1 MEKFS
6 FKRFWNIIKYELLL
20 FHHSYL
26 VWYVFLCV
34 IFGLIIICGYLL
46 KVPILVSL
54 ISFVP
59 WFTFYNLSLYR
70 QGVSFPKSY
79 FPKSFDK
86 GKVLNFLLFPG
97 TVYEKFFAKLLLFF
111 VIPFLFSAAIIS
123 LCPLSPDDLIINDT
137 LSPLA
142 IKWKICGRLFLFSLF
157 IGSLA
162 MLGGH
167 LGIIKER
174 VLAIL
179 PYFAIIISSMTISTP
194 IWFHNISGV
203 LNTSNR
209 ELPTLSEWVFV
220 AITLVIAISVSL
232 YKRKSLTINS

>member
-97 TVYEKFFAKLLLFF
+97 TIYEKFFAKLLLFF
-111 VIPFLFSAAIIS
+111 VIPYLFCAAIIS
-123 LCPLSPDDLIINDT
+123 LCPLSPDDLIMSDT

-142 IKWKICGRLFLFSLF
+142 IRWKLCGRMYFFSLF
-157 IGSLA
+157 ISSIA
-162 MLGGH
+162 ILGGN
-167 LGIIKER
+167 LGKMKER
-174 VLAIL
+174 IIAIISL
-179 PYFAIIISSMTISTP
+179 FALIIISKSVSTP

-203 LNTSNR
+203 VNTSNR
-209 ELPTLSEWVFV
+209 EFPTLSEWVFV

>member
-70 QGVSFPKSY
+70 QGVF

-86 GKVLNFLLFPG
+86 GKVMNFLLFPG

-142 IKWKICGRLFLFSLF
+142 IRWKLCGRMYFFF
-157 IGSLA
+157 IFISS
-162 MLGGH
+162 
-167 LGIIKER
+167 
-174 VLAIL
+174 LAIL
-179 PYFAIIISSMTISTP
+179 GGNLGKMKERIIAIISLFALMIISKSVSTP

-209 ELPTLSEWVFV
+209 ELPTLSEWIFV